1 MSTGRGPWF
10 QGEGLEAFGA
20 YWAVLGP
27 EVDLRRTAYDFEMAA
42 EAVRRTEH
50 PEREDLAGG
59 IVRPPT
65 AEEAI
70 TVFERMA
77 GRTYPR

>member
-1 MSTGRGPWF
+1 
-10 QGEGLEAFGA
+10 
-20 YWAVLGP
+20 
-27 EVDLRRTAYDFEMAA
+27 
-42 EAVRRTEH
+42 VRRTSY
-50 PEREDLAGG
+50 PEREDAAAG

-77 GRTYPR
+77 GRVYPR

>member
-1 MSTGRGPWF
+1 
-10 QGEGLEAFGA
+10 
-20 YWAVLGP
+20 V
-27 EVDLRRTAYDFEMAA
+27 VRTQC
-42 EAVRRTEH
+42 
-50 PEREDLAGG
+50 PEREELARG

-70 TVFERMA
+70 TAFERMA